1 MLTVSFMGS
10 VAEKRAS
17 VTGAIRMNT
26 GAPRQRRAAVHV
38 PLPSPWGPPL
48 EQQPSALR
56 RHLPPV
62 AHVHRFRSRITIIT
76 RQQRMCE
83 LPRVPAIE
91 CISLVNTF
99 RISTRTSPPA
109 VIAQAK
115 SARCW
120 AHSQRLTDAAHG
132 VKCLSGVH
140 RRTFHHQLMRRLVP

>member
-1 MLTVSFMGS
+1 MHCLKAHSWLDDEKIEACACSCCYECAPSKQASALSLLRMLTVSFMGS

-76 RQQRMCE
+76 RQPTNVRAAQ
-83 LPRVPAIE
+83 
-91 CISLVNTF
+91 
-99 RISTRTSPPA
+99 SP
-109 VIAQAK
+109 
-115 SARCW
+115 S
-120 AHSQRLTDAAHG
+120 H
-132 VKCLSGVH
+132 
-140 RRTFHHQLMRRLVP
+140 